1 MIGKQIKGTGFRG
14 CLSYV
19 LGKKGAYI
27 IGGTMCGQTPEALA
41 TEFAITR
48 LLKPRLKMAVFHATL
63 SLDATEKLD
72 SDAENDRRWCA
83 IADDYMKA
91 MGFHQNQY
99 VVVKHTNTQH
109 DHIHIVGSRIRF
121 DGTVVD
127 DSWDYYK
134 SQAAIRTLEAQ
145 YNLQQIAPS
154 WECDKRYC
162 SATLS
167 RTQTTGEYRKHRS
180 SGNKSVRVQLQA
192 VIDECAEDNPTMLE
206 LIERLQ
212 EKGTEVQV
220 RLTRTGCIKGISY
233 QLNGVPFS
241 GTGLG
246 KAYTFKGLQKYRG
259 VSYEPDGNTQIELL
273 MQQQE
278 AIASSNMSLSE
289 TDAATDTTDSD
300 SDTFALIDSLFQEL
314 EVNDLELEQT
324 FPIRQAIKRWGDEAI
339 AIALRNNIDSQSES
353 TLPSPTAQQIAQTD
367 AIILIA
373 FDALIGAEQQ
383 QQVIGQYEIFWYPQ
397 KLELSIVTPDKGE
410 ILKAAFTPEGTYQ
423 LQVCQIAEKDLE
435 NFQAFERQQQLERQS
450 SKRG

>member
-1 MIGKQIKGTGFRG
+1 MIGKQVKGTGFRG
-14 CLSYV
+14 CLNYV

-48 LLKPRLKMAVFHATL
+48 QLKPRLKMAVFHATL
-63 SLDATEKLD
+63 SVAPTEKLD

-91 MGFHQNQY
+91 MGFDQNQY
-99 VVVKHTNTQH
+99 VVVKHTDTQH

-121 DGTVVD
+121 DGQVVD

-154 WECDKRYC
+154 WDCEKR
-162 SATLS
+162 S
-167 RTQTTGEYRKHRS
+167 QTTGEYRKHRS
-180 SGNKSVRVQLQA
+180 GGNKSVRVQLQA
-192 VIDECAEDNPTMLE
+192 LIDECAEDNPTMPE

-259 VSYEPDGNTQIELL
+259 VSYEPDDNTQIELL

-300 SDTFALIDSLFQEL
+300 SDTFALIDSLPQELEDNL
-314 EVNDLELEQT
+314 EVNDLDLEQT
-324 FPIRQAIKRWGDEAI
+324 FPIRQGIKRRGHLARASE
-339 AIALRNNIDSQSES
+339 SES
-353 TLPSPTAQQIAQTD
+353 TLPTPTAQQIVQSE

-373 FDALIGAEQQ
+373 FDALIEAERQQ
-383 QQVIGQYEIFWYPQ
+383 RVIGEYEIFWYPQ
-397 KLELSIVTPDKGE
+397 KLELSIVNADKGE
-410 ILKAAFTPEGTYQ
+410 ILKAAFTPEGSYQ
-423 LQVCQIAEKDLE
+423 LQVCQIADKDLE
-435 NFQAFERQQQLERQS
+435 NFQAFEQQQQLEVELE
-450 SKRG
+450 